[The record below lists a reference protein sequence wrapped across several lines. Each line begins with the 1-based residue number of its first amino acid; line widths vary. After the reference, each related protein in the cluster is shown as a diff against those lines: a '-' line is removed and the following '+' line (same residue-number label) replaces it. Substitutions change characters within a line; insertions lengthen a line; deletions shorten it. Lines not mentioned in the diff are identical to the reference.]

1 VLGRSIDEGLAGASR
16 GRSDTMWVMPGGGKP
31 STDHGPRLATM
42 LVSATPELLSHVA
55 EQGGSLFVRC
65 QRQHLCRGVSFLRA
79 TTKEPK
85 SLVGYEVFVVEGM
98 LVLTQLPAR
107 MRPAELHLSM
117 EGHRKSH
124 PVASWDGCAF
134 VV

>member
-1 VLGRSIDEGLAGASR
+1 
-16 GRSDTMWVMPGGGKP
+16 
-31 STDHGPRLATM
+31 M
-42 LVSATPELLSHVA
+42 LVTATPELLSHIA
-55 EQGGSLFVRC
+55 QHGGSLFVRC
-65 QRQHLCRGVSFLRA
+65 QRKHICRGASFLRA
-79 TTKEPK
+79 TTMEPK

-107 MRPAELHLSM
+107 IRPKELHLSM
-117 EGHRKSH
+117 DGHRKRR

>member
-1 VLGRSIDEGLAGASR
+1 
-16 GRSDTMWVMPGGGKP
+16 M
-31 STDHGPRLATM
+31 
-42 LVSATPELLSHVA
+42 
-55 EQGGSLFVRC
+55 
-65 QRQHLCRGVSFLRA
+65 
-79 TTKEPK
+79 EPK

-107 MRPAELHLSM
+107 IRPKELHLSM
-117 EGHRKSH
+117 DGHRKRR